1 MGRKRSLVI
10 LVAVITV
17 PVILVVIIF
26 VGILDTNLM
35 LKYDRQIIINYLDE
49 CMYIYFEMYKDT
61 YGYMYLYTFFNNNTM
76 HLIVLLLK
84 IKQLK
89 EETSVI

>member
-1 MGRKRSLVI
+1 MD
-10 LVAVITV
+10 
-17 PVILVVIIF
+17 IF
-26 VGILDTNLM
+26 LGHNEDNF
-35 LKYDRQIIINYLDE
+35 LKFLTRAFVNI
-49 CMYIYFEMYKDT
+49 CYFEMYKIT
-61 YGYMYLYTFFNNNTM
+61 YGYMYFYTFFNNNAM

>member
-1 MGRKRSLVI
+1 
-10 LVAVITV
+10 
-17 PVILVVIIF
+17 
-26 VGILDTNLM
+26 
-35 LKYDRQIIINYLDE
+35 
-49 CMYIYFEMYKDT
+49 MYKNT
-61 YGYMYLYTFFNNNTM
+61 YGYMYFYTFFNNNNNAM

>member
-1 MGRKRSLVI
+1 M
-10 LVAVITV
+10 ATC
-17 PVILVVIIF
+17 IF
-26 VGILDTNLM
+26 IHSS
-35 LKYDRQIIINYLDE
+35 
-49 CMYIYFEMYKDT
+49 
-61 YGYMYLYTFFNNNTM
+61 NNNTM